1 MFCFSI
7 ELYMYILKCCTK
19 RNSISK
25 KKNLQIMAASYCY
38 STDLANLTI
47 KLSET
52 ESPWDSSVCFTLGVI
67 GNILALAMLM
77 KYADQHKWKIFYRLV
92 GALAITDLFGILTTS
107 PVVFAIYN
115 NKFLWVGGQPL
126 CDYFSFM
133 LIFASLGT
141 LTIVTAMSL
150 DRFLALWY
158 PYFYNSSQKKRRVH
172 AMLVGI
178 WIFAAVV
185 ASMPL
190 MKFGRNIRHFPCTWC
205 FIDYFGTSQTDRIF
219 SILYASLGILTIVG
233 SSTFNCL
240 VIFAVSKGGCSK
252 HHGSIKSVKGKQ
264 REERNEFFILVFL
277 ISIMVMHCVCWIPFM
292 IRVLINTSGVRPN
305 FKADLLVLRM
315 ASWNQILDPW
325 LYIVLR
331 KEMLIRIYNFYRK
344 KRYGV
349 ASVAHNHSTES
360 SSGSLHGNLRLH
372 SLSSTEKRLLKKV
385 NSTDSSI
392 SNALEDKCL
401 E

>member
-1 MFCFSI
+1 
-7 ELYMYILKCCTK
+7 
-19 RNSISK
+19 
-25 KKNLQIMAASYCY
+25 MAASFCY
-38 STDLANLTI
+38 STDLTNLTI
-47 KLSET
+47 KLSKT
-52 ESPWDSSVCFTLGVI
+52 VSPLDSSVSFTLGVI
-67 GNILALAMLM
+67 GNILALAMLI
-77 KYADQHKWKIFYRLV
+77 KHADQHKWKIFYRLV
-92 GALAITDLFGILTTS
+92 GALAFTDLFGILTTS
-107 PVVFAIYN
+107 PVVFAVYN
-115 NKFLWVGGQPL
+115 NKFMWVGGQPL

-141 LTIVTAMSL
+141 LTTVTAMSL

-190 MKFGRNIRHFPCTWC
+190 MKFGHNIRHFPCTWC

-219 SILYASLGILTIVG
+219 SILYASLGILTVVC

-240 VIFAVSKGGCSK
+240 VIFAVSRGGYST
-252 HHGSIKSVKGKQ
+252 HRGSVKSVRGKQ
-264 REERNEFFILVFL
+264 REKRNEIFVLVFL
-277 ISIMVMHCVCWIPFM
+277 IAVLLMHSVCWMPFM
-292 IRVLINTSGVRPN
+292 IRVLINTSGARPN

-349 ASVAHNHSTES
+349 ASVTPNHSTES
-360 SSGSLHGNLRLH
+360 SSGSLHSSQRLQT
-372 SLSSTEKRLLKKV
+372 LSPIQKKLLKKM
-385 NSTDSSI
+385 NSTDSNT
-392 SNALEDKCL
+392 SNINEDRHGSSGRINSPSLLRKT
-401 E
+401 